1 MVYEVA
7 TIEIKDGAAA
17 AFEAAVKEA
26 APVFQRARGCRG
38 LALQRSVET
47 PSRYFLVVT
56 WDSVEDHMVHFRE
69 SPDFQEWRRLAGPHM
84 ANAPQ
89 VEHTTVALT
98 AF

>member
-7 TIEIKDGAAA
+7 TIEVKDGAGA

-26 APVFQRARGCRG
+26 APFFQRSRGCRG
-38 LALQRSVET
+38 LRLERSVEA
-47 PSRYFLVVT
+47 PNRYFLVVT

-69 SPDFQEWRRLAGPHM
+69 APEFQEWRRLAGPHM
-84 ANAPQ
+84 AAPPQ
-89 VEHTTVALT
+89 VEHHEALFT

>member
-7 TIEIKDGAAA
+7 TIEIKAGAEA
-17 AFEAAVKEA
+17 AFEAAVAQA

-38 LALQRSVET
+38 LSLERSVET

-56 WDSVEDHMVHFRE
+56 WDSVEDHMVHFRN
-69 SPDFQEWRRLAGPHM
+69 SPEFQEWRSLAGPHM
-84 ANAPQ
+84 AGAPQ
-89 VEHTTVALT
+89 VEHTTLALT